1 MEIVIRQFPLHPE
14 IPARGAT
21 LEELFGQNNPRIE
34 GARARLVELT
44 QAEGLPYRD
53 RTFVSNSRKA
63 QELAKLGEAQG
74 VGRVHDALFTAYF
87 VAGDDIGDLDVL
99 ERIAIAEGIR
109 DARRALEDGEFAGAV
124 DDDWR
129 FARRAGVTGVPTYL
143 CDGRAIVGAQPYAL
157 LERLVQVAGAEPR
170 VQS

>member
-1 MEIVIRQFPLHPE
+1 VPLE
-14 IPARGAT
+14 A
-21 LEELFGQNNPRIE
+21 LFGKDNPRIE
-34 GARARLVELT
+34 GMRARLRELME
-44 QAEGLPYRD
+44 AEGLPYRD
-53 RTFVSNSRKA
+53 RAWISNSRKA

-74 VGRVHDALFTAYF
+74 LPAIHDALFTAYF
-87 VAGDDIGDLDVL
+87 VEGEDIGDLEVL
-99 ERIAIAEGIR
+99 ARVAEAVGVR
-109 DARRALEDGEFAGAV
+109 DARRVLEAGELASAV

-129 FARRAGVTGVPTYL
+129 FARRLGVTGVPTYL

>member
-1 MEIVIRQFPLHPE
+1 VRQFPLHPE
-14 IPARGAT
+14 IPERGAT
-21 LEELFGQNNPRIE
+21 LEELFGPKNPRID

-44 QAEGLPYRD
+44 EAEGLPYRD
-53 RTFVSNSRKA
+53 RAFVSNSRKA
-63 QELAKLGEAQG
+63 QELGKLGEAQG
-74 VGRVHDALFTAYF
+74 VTGIHDALFSAYF

-99 ERIAIAEGIR
+99 ERIAEAAGVR
-109 DARRALEDGEFAGAV
+109 DARRALENGEFSAAV
-124 DDDWR
+124 DEDWA
-129 FARRAGVTGVPTYL
+129 FARRIGVTGVPTYL